1 MLIRCRIPLIA
12 FDLELDASFEAR
24 VTCIFGPSGSGKTS
38 LLDAIAGLRTISSG
52 ELEIGGRF
60 LFSSSRQINLSPQE
74 RSIGYVPQEGAL
86 FPHLSVKENIL
97 FGATQRNA
105 QSNEDRV
112 TLSHVLELLE
122 IAHLLSRPITQLSGG
137 ESQRIA
143 LARAI
148 LCRPK
153 LLLLDEPLA
162 SLDIQLKE
170 KIIPY
175 LRLVRDEFAI
185 PILYVTHDPVEALA
199 LADWVI
205 AIRRGQMVNQGIPR
219 EVLTSRPVFRDP
231 EEDSVENVFTV
242 RLVESNAVTGRS
254 RTMLDSG
261 QELIIPYVAGDRGRP
276 LQVRVRGDDIL
287 LAIERPAGISAGNI
301 LTGVIKGIETLSG
314 QSILKIEAGALF
326 SVRLTAGAVANLNL
340 TAGKKVFLIFKARSC
355 ALL

>member
-1 MLIRCRIPLIA
+1 MLIRCRIPLVA
-12 FDLELDASFEAR
+12 FELELDAFFEAR

-38 LLDAIAGLRTISSG
+38 LLDAIAGLRPISSG
-52 ELEIGGRF
+52 ELEIGGRL
-60 LFSSSRQINLSPQE
+60 LFSSSRGINLSPQE

-86 FPHLSVKENIL
+86 FPHLSVQDNIL
-97 FGATQRNA
+97 FGATQRN
-105 QSNEDRV
+105 SHIGGNKM
-112 TLSHVLELLE
+112 TLSHVAELLE
-122 IAHLLSRPITQLSGG
+122 IAHLLTRPIMQLSGG

-162 SLDIQLKE
+162 SLDIRLKE

-175 LRLVRDEFAI
+175 LRRVRDEFAL

-205 AIRRGQMVNQGIPR
+205 AIRWGKMVSQGIPR
-219 EVLTSRPVFRDP
+219 EVLSSRPVFRDL

-242 RLVESNAVTGRS
+242 RLLDFNPVTGRS
-254 RTMLDSG
+254 RTVLDSG
-261 QELIIPYVAGDRGRP
+261 QEVIVPYSAGALGRL

-287 LAIERPAGISAGNI
+287 LATERPAAISAGNV
-301 LTGVIKGIETLSG
+301 LSGVINAIETLNG
-314 QSILKIEAGALF
+314 QSILKVNAGAIF

-340 TAGKKVFLIFKARSC
+340 AAGQEVFLIFKVRSC
-355 ALL
+355 AVL